1 MSDFLGPE
9 MRAVIRKTAD
19 KTRAHARLPLPK
31 NNDLELVWGVVETL
45 NAGPPLTVSLQLMG
59 DTTGTITVNA
69 RYLGSYSPTAGDSV
83 VCVLHGKDLIVLGAL
98 APAGASD
105 DKTWAIVGASVY
117 RYPGW
122 TATVAGTISGLWCV
136 TSSGSAAFEIYQN
149 GSSVIG
155 PITANTSHAPA
166 SFTAVTV
173 DVGDYF
179 ELNVTVVSG
188 TPDLSVS
195 AVLDS

>member
-1 MSDFLGPE
+1 MSELSNDS
-9 MRAVIRKTAD
+9 RAIIRDVAHQI
-19 KTRAHARLPLPK
+19 RAKAPISLPK
-31 NNDLELVWGVVETL
+31 SNSLELVWGVVQTV
-45 NAGPPLTVSLQLMG
+45 NTGPPLTVSIQLLG

-98 APAGASD
+98 APAGDSD
-105 DKTWAIVGASVY
+105 DKTWAIVGTSVY

-155 PITANTSHAPA
+155 PITANTTHAPA
-166 SFTAVTV
+166 SFGYVTV
-173 DVGDYF
+173 NVGDYF